1 MYGRCALL
9 SATLRGVEA
18 VPVSVEVSVTTG
30 LPGISIVGMPDT
42 AVQESRERVRSAI
55 KAAGFSMP
63 ADKVVINL
71 APADLRKSG
80 SGFDLPIA
88 LGLLMATRQIPPE
101 PFEDKIIVGELSLE
115 GAVRPVS
122 GMLAYGMCARSFG
135 YDLLCALG
143 SDRVP
148 VKGFRQYE
156 LGSLSRLRGLHDEDG
171 LPSGERCFELNQGTR
186 MPKVAASRL
195 DYLDVRGHEVAKRAL
210 QIAATGGHGFLMMGP
225 PGSGKTMLA
234 SRLGSI
240 LPPLTQEEALEAA
253 VVHSVAGE
261 DVSSILGGVRPF
273 RSPHHSATM
282 AGLVGGGRPVRPG
295 EISLAHNGILFL
307 DELSEFSSAVLQSI
321 RQPMESG
328 SVSLTRADG
337 SIQFPARFV
346 LIAASNPCPCGYF
359 GDEAHSCECTH
370 AQIRAYQA
378 RIGGPLIDRIDLH
391 MDIRRIPPHEV
402 VQGRP
407 GKSSAELREGVL
419 MAREFATWRIS
430 KDAEAQQGHD
440 SGGGLEVLRSFDE
453 DAKLFLQQMAAAYDL
468 SGRAIVRTA
477 GIART
482 IGDLSLDEQVRS
494 SHVAEAL
501 GFRLRDGIGA

>member
-1 MYGRCALL
+1 MYGRCTLL

-55 KAAGFSMP
+55 KASGFSMP
-63 ADKVVINL
+63 ADKIVINL

-122 GMLAYGMCARSFG
+122 GMLAFGMCARSYG
-135 YDLLCALG
+135 YDLLCASE

-148 VKGFRQYE
+148 VKDFRQFE
-156 LGSLSRLRGLHDEDG
+156 LDSLSRLRCLLGEDSLATG
-171 LPSGERCFELNQGTR
+171 KSCFRLNLDSRAPELTVN
-186 MPKVAASRL
+186 RL
-195 DYLDVRGHEVAKRAL
+195 DYSDVRGHEVAKRAL
-210 QIAATGGHGFLMMGP
+210 QIAAAGGHGFLMMGP

-240 LPPLTQEEALEAA
+240 LPPLTQDEALEAA

-261 DVSSILGGVRPF
+261 DVSSILGGIRPF

-307 DELSEFSSAVLQSI
+307 DELGEFSSVVLQSI

-328 SVSLTRADG
+328 MVSLTRADG
-337 SIQFPARFV
+337 SIQFPAKFV
-346 LIAASNPCPCGYF
+346 LIAASNPCPCGYY
-359 GDEAHSCECTH
+359 GDDAHSCECTH
-370 AQIRAYQA
+370 SQIKAYQA
-378 RIGGPLIDRIDLH
+378 KIGGPLIDRIDMH
-391 MDIRRIPPHEV
+391 MDVRRIPPHEV
-402 VQGRP
+402 VRGNP
-407 GKSSAELREGVL
+407 GKSSSELREGVL
-419 MAREFATWRIS
+419 MAREFATWRRS
-430 KDAEAQQGHD
+430 KDPGVQQPD
-440 SGGGLEVLRSFDE
+440 SGGGGLDVLRSFDE

-482 IGDLSLDEQVRS
+482 IGDLSLEERVRS

>member
-1 MYGRCALL
+1 M
-9 SATLRGVEA
+9 
-18 VPVSVEVSVTTG
+18 
-30 LPGISIVGMPDT
+30 
-42 AVQESRERVRSAI
+42 
-55 KAAGFSMP
+55 
-63 ADKVVINL
+63 
-71 APADLRKSG
+71 
-80 SGFDLPIA
+80 
-88 LGLLMATRQIPPE
+88 
-101 PFEDKIIVGELSLE
+101 
-115 GAVRPVS
+115 
-122 GMLAYGMCARSFG
+122 
-135 YDLLCALG
+135 
-143 SDRVP
+143 
-148 VKGFRQYE
+148 
-156 LGSLSRLRGLHDEDG
+156 
-171 LPSGERCFELNQGTR
+171 
-186 MPKVAASRL
+186 
-195 DYLDVRGHEVAKRAL
+195 
-210 QIAATGGHGFLMMGP
+210 
-225 PGSGKTMLA
+225 
-234 SRLGSI
+234 
-240 LPPLTQEEALEAA
+240 
-253 VVHSVAGE
+253 
-261 DVSSILGGVRPF
+261 
-273 RSPHHSATM
+273 
-282 AGLVGGGRPVRPG
+282 RPG

-337 SIQFPARFV
+337 NILFPARFV

-359 GDEAHSCECTH
+359 GDETHSCECTH
-370 AQIRAYQA
+370 SQIRAYQA

-419 MAREFATWRIS
+419 MAREFADWRKS
-430 KDAEAQQGHD
+430 RDKDPCQLG
-440 SGGGLEVLRSFDE
+440 SGGSLEVLRSFDE